1 MRVSR
6 VTKKKALAMTSLY
19 YQHQRKARI
28 INAAKAMYLKEPD
41 SDYPC
46 IWVWP

>member
-6 VTKKKALAMTSLY
+6 VTKEKGLAITSLY

-28 INAAKAMYLKEPD
+28 INAAKAMYLMPPGFGD
-41 SDYPC
+41 PV
-46 IWVWP
+46 IWIWP

>member
-1 MRVSR
+1 VS
-6 VTKKKALAMTSLY
+6 KEKALAIAPLY

-28 INAAKAMYLKEPD
+28 INAAKAMYLMSPGFD
-41 SDYPC
+41 WPV